1 MNGRLLRGLFLDW
14 DAMAPDSYLRAI
26 PALGFDG
33 TLTFDSPVTSLA
45 GENGSGK
52 STLPEGTPWA

>member
-1 MNGRLLRGLFLDW
+1 MNGLLLQGLSIDW
-14 DAMAPDSYLRAI
+14 DAMAPDSCL
-26 PALGFDG
+26 
-33 TLTFDSPVTSLA
+33 V